1 MKISTGQLFDRA
13 VTQMSDQKGK
23 VAEMQTK
30 LASGKQIVQ
39 TSDDPDKAGLIQR
52 LNTAYI
58 RQETYESTLN
68 SVEDRLSAEESS
80 LMATDNILQRVRE
93 LAVQASSDTTS
104 ADDRAIISTEINAL
118 KDSLLALANTRDVN
132 GNYVFSGSAVRT
144 VPFAADAEGNM
155 RYQGDNSY
163 VAVDV
168 SEQRRLIMNRPGNEV
183 FDGVVRLETDGTGPR
198 KVSFFNVIADF
209 SNALATNDTT
219 GIQRSL
225 GEVDE
230 LSATLSISLAD
241 VGSRQNVVESQ
252 RDVLADTKLRYKS
265 VLSNAEDL
273 DYASA
278 VTKLSAELL
287 SLEAAQAS
295 FAKISQLTLFDYIR

>member
-13 VTQMSDQKGK
+13 VTQMSEQKTK
-23 VAEMQTK
+23 VVEMQTK
-30 LASGKQIVQ
+30 LATGKQIVQ

-52 LNTAYI
+52 LNTAYN

-104 ADDRAIISTEINAL
+104 ADDRAIIATEINAL
-118 KDSLLALANTRDVN
+118 KDSLLALANTQDVN

-144 VPFAADAEGNM
+144 VPFAADGEGNM

-183 FDGVVRLETDGTGPR
+183 FDGVVRLEIDGTGPR
-198 KVSFFNVIADF
+198 KVSFFNVIEDF

-230 LSATLSISLAD
+230 LSATLSTSLAD

>member
-52 LNTAYI
+52 LNTAYN

-144 VPFAADAEGNM
+144 VPFAADTEGNM

>member
-52 LNTAYI
+52 LNTAYN

-104 ADDRAIISTEINAL
+104 ADDRAIIATEINAL

-198 KVSFFNVIADF
+198 KVGFFNVIEDF

-252 RDVLADTKLRYKS
+252 RDVLTDTKLRYKS
-265 VLSNAEDL
+265 VLSNVEDL

-295 FAKISQLTLFDYIR
+295 FAKISQLNLFDYIR

>member
-52 LNTAYI
+52 LNTAYN

-198 KVSFFNVIADF
+198 QVSFFNVIEDF

-241 VGSRQNVVESQ
+241 VGCRQNVVESQ

>member
-13 VTQMSDQKGK
+13 VTQMSEQKTK
-23 VAEMQTK
+23 VVEMQTK
-30 LASGKQIVQ
+30 LATGKQIVQ

-52 LNTAYI
+52 LNTAYN

-104 ADDRAIISTEINAL
+104 ADDRAIIATEINAL
-118 KDSLLALANTRDVN
+118 KDSLLALANTQDVN
-132 GNYVFSGSAVRT
+132 GNYVSSGSAVRT
-144 VPFAADAEGNM
+144 VPFAADGEGNM

-183 FDGVVRLETDGTGPR
+183 FDGVVRLEIDGTGPR
-198 KVSFFNVIADF
+198 KASFFNVIEDF

-230 LSATLSISLAD
+230 LSATLSTSLAD

>member
-52 LNTAYI
+52 LNTAYN

-68 SVEDRLSAEESS
+68 YVEDRLSAEESS

-198 KVSFFNVIADF
+198 KVSFFNVIEDF

>member
-1 MKISTGQLFDRA
+1 
-13 VTQMSDQKGK
+13 
-23 VAEMQTK
+23 
-30 LASGKQIVQ
+30 
-39 TSDDPDKAGLIQR
+39 
-52 LNTAYI
+52 
-58 RQETYESTLN
+58 
-68 SVEDRLSAEESS
+68 
-80 LMATDNILQRVRE
+80 
-93 LAVQASSDTTS
+93 
-104 ADDRAIISTEINAL
+104 
-118 KDSLLALANTRDVN
+118 
-132 GNYVFSGSAVRT
+132 
-144 VPFAADAEGNM
+144 M

>member
-104 ADDRAIISTEINAL
+104 ADDRSIISTEINAL

>member
-13 VTQMSDQKGK
+13 VTQMSEQKTK
-23 VAEMQTK
+23 VVEMQTK
-30 LASGKQIVQ
+30 LATGKQIVQ

-52 LNTAYI
+52 LNTAYN

-104 ADDRAIISTEINAL
+104 ADDRAIIATEINAL
-118 KDSLLALANTRDVN
+118 KDSLLALANTQDVN

-144 VPFAADAEGNM
+144 VPFAADGEGNM

-183 FDGVVRLETDGTGPR
+183 FDGVVRLEIDGTGPR
-198 KVSFFNVIADF
+198 KASFFNVIEDF

-230 LSATLSISLAD
+230 LSATLSTSLAD

>member
-52 LNTAYI
+52 LNTAYN

>member
-13 VTQMSDQKGK
+13 VTQMSEQKTK
-23 VAEMQTK
+23 VVEMQTK
-30 LASGKQIVQ
+30 LATGKQIVQ

-52 LNTAYI
+52 LNTAYN

-104 ADDRAIISTEINAL
+104 ADDRAIIATEINAL
-118 KDSLLALANTRDVN
+118 KDSLLALANTQDVN
-132 GNYVFSGSAVRT
+132 GNYVSSGSAVRT
-144 VPFAADAEGNM
+144 VPFAADGEGNM

-183 FDGVVRLETDGTGPR
+183 FDGVVRLEIDGTGPR
-198 KVSFFNVIADF
+198 KVSFFNVIEDF

-230 LSATLSISLAD
+230 LSATLSTSLAD

>member
-13 VTQMSDQKGK
+13 VTQMSEQKTK
-23 VAEMQTK
+23 VVEMQTK
-30 LASGKQIVQ
+30 LATGKQIVQ

-52 LNTAYI
+52 LNTAYN

-104 ADDRAIISTEINAL
+104 ADDRAIIATEINAL
-118 KDSLLALANTRDVN
+118 KDSLLALANTQDVN

-144 VPFAADAEGNM
+144 VPFAADGEGNM

-183 FDGVVRLETDGTGPR
+183 FDGVVRLEIDGTGPR
-198 KVSFFNVIADF
+198 KVSFFNVIEDF

-230 LSATLSISLAD
+230 LSATLSTSLAD

-273 DYASA
+273 DYTSA

>member
-1 MKISTGQLFDRA
+1 
-13 VTQMSDQKGK
+13 MSEQKTK
-23 VAEMQTK
+23 VVEMQTK
-30 LASGKQIVQ
+30 LATGKQIVQ

-52 LNTAYI
+52 LNTAYN

-104 ADDRAIISTEINAL
+104 ADDRAIIATEINAL
-118 KDSLLALANTRDVN
+118 KDSLLALANTQDVN

-144 VPFAADAEGNM
+144 VPFAADGEGNM

-183 FDGVVRLETDGTGPR
+183 FDGVVRLEIDGTGPR
-198 KVSFFNVIADF
+198 KVSFFNVIEDF

-230 LSATLSISLAD
+230 LSATLSTSLAD

>member
-13 VTQMSDQKGK
+13 VTQMSEQKTK
-23 VAEMQTK
+23 VVEMQTK
-30 LASGKQIVQ
+30 LATGKQIVQ

-52 LNTAYI
+52 LNTAYN

-104 ADDRAIISTEINAL
+104 ADDRAIIATEINAL
-118 KDSLLALANTRDVN
+118 KDSLLALANTQDVN
-132 GNYVFSGSAVRT
+132 GNFVFSGSAVRT
-144 VPFAADAEGNM
+144 VPFAADGEGNM

-183 FDGVVRLETDGTGPR
+183 FDGVVRLEIDGTGPR
-198 KVSFFNVIADF
+198 KVSFFNVIEDF

-230 LSATLSISLAD
+230 LSATLSTSLAD

>member
-52 LNTAYI
+52 LNTAYN

-104 ADDRAIISTEINAL
+104 ADDRSIISTEINAL

-144 VPFAADAEGNM
+144 VPFAADTEGNM

-209 SNALATNDTT
+209 SNALATNETT

>member
-1 MKISTGQLFDRA
+1 
-13 VTQMSDQKGK
+13 MSDQKGK

-52 LNTAYI
+52 LNTAYN

-198 KVSFFNVIADF
+198 KVSFFNVIEDF

>member
-13 VTQMSDQKGK
+13 VTQMSEQKTK
-23 VAEMQTK
+23 VVEMQTK
-30 LASGKQIVQ
+30 LATGKQIVQ

-52 LNTAYI
+52 LNTAYN

-104 ADDRAIISTEINAL
+104 ADDRAIIATEINAL
-118 KDSLLALANTRDVN
+118 KDSLLALANTQDVN

-144 VPFAADAEGNM
+144 VPFAADGEGNM

-183 FDGVVRLETDGTGPR
+183 FDGVVRLEIDGTGPR
-198 KVSFFNVIADF
+198 KVSFFNVIEDF

>member
-52 LNTAYI
+52 LNTAYN

-104 ADDRAIISTEINAL
+104 ADDRAIITTEINAL
-118 KDSLLALANTRDVN
+118 KHSLMALANTRDVN

-198 KVSFFNVIADF
+198 KVSFFNVIEDF

-295 FAKISQLTLFDYIR
+295 FAKISQLNLFDYIR

>member
-52 LNTAYI
+52 LNTAYN

-144 VPFAADAEGNM
+144 VPFAADTEGNM

-241 VGSRQNVVESQ
+241 LGSRQNVVESQ

>member
-52 LNTAYI
+52 LNTAYN

-198 KVSFFNVIADF
+198 KVSFFNVIEDF

>member
-1 MKISTGQLFDRA
+1 
-13 VTQMSDQKGK
+13 
-23 VAEMQTK
+23 
-30 LASGKQIVQ
+30 
-39 TSDDPDKAGLIQR
+39 
-52 LNTAYI
+52 
-58 RQETYESTLN
+58 
-68 SVEDRLSAEESS
+68 
-80 LMATDNILQRVRE
+80 
-93 LAVQASSDTTS
+93 
-104 ADDRAIISTEINAL
+104 
-118 KDSLLALANTRDVN
+118 
-132 GNYVFSGSAVRT
+132 
-144 VPFAADAEGNM
+144 M

-183 FDGVVRLETDGTGPR
+183 FDGVVRLEIDGTGPR
-198 KVSFFNVIADF
+198 KVSFFNVIEDF

-230 LSATLSISLAD
+230 LSATLSTSLAD

>member
-52 LNTAYI
+52 LNTAYD

>member
-13 VTQMSDQKGK
+13 VTQMSEQKTK
-23 VAEMQTK
+23 VVEMQTK
-30 LASGKQIVQ
+30 LATGKQIVQ

-52 LNTAYI
+52 LNTAYN

-104 ADDRAIISTEINAL
+104 ADDRAIIATEINAL
-118 KDSLLALANTRDVN
+118 KDSLLALANTQDVN

-144 VPFAADAEGNM
+144 VPFAADGEGNM

-183 FDGVVRLETDGTGPR
+183 FDGVVRLEIDGTGPR
-198 KVSFFNVIADF
+198 KVSFFNVIEDF
-209 SNALATNDTT
+209 SNALTTNDTT

-230 LSATLSISLAD
+230 LSATLSTSLAD

>member
-1 MKISTGQLFDRA
+1 
-13 VTQMSDQKGK
+13 MSDQKGK

-52 LNTAYI
+52 LNTAYN

>member
-52 LNTAYI
+52 LNTAYN

-104 ADDRAIISTEINAL
+104 ADDRSIISTEINAL

-144 VPFAADAEGNM
+144 VPFAADTEGNM

-230 LSATLSISLAD
+230 LSATLSIALAD

>member
-13 VTQMSDQKGK
+13 VTQMSEQKTK
-23 VAEMQTK
+23 VVEMQTK
-30 LASGKQIVQ
+30 LATGKQIVQ

-52 LNTAYI
+52 LNTAYN

-104 ADDRAIISTEINAL
+104 ADDRAIIATEINAL
-118 KDSLLALANTRDVN
+118 KDSLLALANTQDVN

-144 VPFAADAEGNM
+144 VPFAADGEGNM

-183 FDGVVRLETDGTGPR
+183 FDGVVRLEIDGTGPR
-198 KVSFFNVIADF
+198 KVSFFNVIEDF

-230 LSATLSISLAD
+230 LSATLSTSL
-241 VGSRQNVVESQ
+241 
-252 RDVLADTKLRYKS
+252 
-265 VLSNAEDL
+265 
-273 DYASA
+273 
-278 VTKLSAELL
+278 
-287 SLEAAQAS
+287 
-295 FAKISQLTLFDYIR
+295 

>member
-52 LNTAYI
+52 LNTAYN

-198 KVSFFNVIADF
+198 QVSFFNVIEDF